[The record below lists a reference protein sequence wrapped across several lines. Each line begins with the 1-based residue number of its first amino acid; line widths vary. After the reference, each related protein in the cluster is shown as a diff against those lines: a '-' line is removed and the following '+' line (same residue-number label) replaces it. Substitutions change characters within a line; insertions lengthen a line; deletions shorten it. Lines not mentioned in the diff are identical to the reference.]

1 MGAVVGLFGL
11 LGLLYLW
18 WRRRRRRQAA
28 GRKRAGSGDASA
40 GRSYDGF
47 TVAGTQSDHSKAME
61 LAKGSSSGPWVV
73 TPETAGTPL
82 CEMGNLQIGEMD
94 GGWRGNEIQASSKP
108 ER

>member
-61 LAKGSSSGPWVV
+61 LAKGSTSGPWGV

-82 CEMGNLQIGEMD
+82 CEMGNPQIGEMD
-94 GGWRGNEIQASSKP
+94 GGWRGNEIQASLKP